1 MKDLLNKP
9 ANKIIPLGYTQE
21 TIDAEL
27 RSLNNQM
34 EELRERMKATMY
46 VSHVIRK
53 GFGVGDMISKDGI
66 RLKVTSYDKGFWAID
81 PKEKKSKERM
91 VYEGWQR
98 I

>member
-1 MKDLLNKP
+1 MKELLNKP
-9 ANKIIPLGYTQE
+9 AQNIIMLGYTTE

-27 RSLNNQM
+27 RSLTRQM
-34 EELRERMKATMY
+34 DELREKIAATMY
-46 VSHVIRK
+46 VGHVIRK
-53 GFGVGDMISKDGI
+53 GFGVGDMINKDGI
-66 RLKVTSYDKGFWAID
+66 RLKVTSYDRGFWAID